1 MNILKVII
9 HDDFYAI
16 DNHPAIITHQN
27 IIPYNELEKKV
38 LLTATYLASI
48 GIKENTKAAILS
60 RNNPEYVVYLLALWS
75 LNACAV
81 PLNIKLSDTE
91 LTDIINFSDAEFL
104 FYNEKEKRNLSV
116 AIPCE
121 AFIKSLPESGPFEFS
136 EINPDCI
143 SVIIFTS
150 GVSGKPKGAMHS
162 LNDFLNSADNSQ
174 DLLSQSQADKWL
186 ASLPFYHIGGL
197 SIITRTFRFGSSL
210 IIPES
215 LKHTD
220 LRDSL
225 DNQKPTLV
233 SLVSTQLKR
242 LLETDWKPGKELKN
256 LLLGG
261 GFANEEL
268 IKEAVSIGC
277 KISNVYGSTE
287 TSALVTANSPS
298 NVSRKP
304 LSVGKPLGEN
314 KIFIENDVLK
324 LSQYGLSG
332 EVLIEGNSL
341 FHGYYKDQYAAS
353 KKLINGKY
361 HTGDI
366 GYIDKDGDLFIQ
378 ARRTDLIITG
388 GENVNP
394 IEVELFL
401 NAIPGIKE
409 SCVFALPDKE
419 WGQVVAAALVM
430 NRKISVDTI
439 IEFMRG
445 KTAGFKVP
453 KRFFP
458 VEKLPRTSLGK
469 IMREKVK
476 EEIEILLS

>member
-1 MNILKVII
+1 
-9 HDDFYAI
+9 
-16 DNHPAIITHQN
+16 
-27 IIPYNELEKKV
+27 
-38 LLTATYLASI
+38 
-48 GIKENTKAAILS
+48 
-60 RNNPEYVVYLLALWS
+60 
-75 LNACAV
+75 
-81 PLNIKLSDTE
+81 
-91 LTDIINFSDAEFL
+91 
-104 FYNEKEKRNLSV
+104 
-116 AIPCE
+116 
-121 AFIKSLPESGPFEFS
+121 
-136 EINPDCI
+136 
-143 SVIIFTS
+143 
-150 GVSGKPKGAMHS
+150 
-162 LNDFLNSADNSQ
+162 
-174 DLLSQSQADKWL
+174 
-186 ASLPFYHIGGL
+186 
-197 SIITRTFRFGSSL
+197 
-210 IIPES
+210 
-215 LKHTD
+215 
-220 LRDSL
+220 
-225 DNQKPTLV
+225 
-233 SLVSTQLKR
+233 
-242 LLETDWKPGKELKN
+242 
-256 LLLGG
+256 
-261 GFANEEL
+261 
-268 IKEAVSIGC
+268 
-277 KISNVYGSTE
+277 
-287 TSALVTANSPS
+287 
-298 NVSRKP
+298 
-304 LSVGKPLGEN
+304 VGKPLGEN